1 MLHTCQN
8 LESSAILTFPLIPFL
23 PLFLRQDRGCQ
34 DFDGMCCMNLS
45 DHSESIHKSVQDLQ
59 NRVKKLQV
67 DDGWNIFGVLFR
79 GLSGWI
85 KNLLKTRLVCLIA
98 FLCVLICV
106 PCLLQCIQKMIQNA
120 MNRTFFINKEGEDV
134 GEDVAVGE
142 SPWGSTNSMVGL
154 VAMKPWESAN

>member
-79 GLSGWI
+79 GLAGWI
-85 KNLLKTRLVCLIA
+85 KNLLKTVSLSHCFSLFSDLCSMLIA
-98 FLCVLICV
+98 VYTENDTKCYEPYFFLLIKKG
-106 PCLLQCIQKMIQNA
+106 KMWVK
-120 MNRTFFINKEGEDV
+120 M
-134 GEDVAVGE
+134 
-142 SPWGSTNSMVGL
+142 
-154 VAMKPWESAN
+154 